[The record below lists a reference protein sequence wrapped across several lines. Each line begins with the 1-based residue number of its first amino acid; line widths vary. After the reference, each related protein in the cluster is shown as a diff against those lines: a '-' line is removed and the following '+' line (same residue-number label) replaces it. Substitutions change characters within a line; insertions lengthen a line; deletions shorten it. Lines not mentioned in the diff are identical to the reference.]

1 MSQEATARDL
11 RAAGKDPEAYG
22 RFYRAYVT
30 PVLGFVASRVYD
42 VDTAWDLTAE
52 TFARA
57 YLKHRS
63 FKGST
68 DAQARGWILAIARRE
83 ILQFQRRS
91 VIERK
96 AMKRLGVEA
105 PPLEDDDQARVLELA
120 EVAELR
126 AVVHEELGRL
136 NGSQQAAL
144 TLRVVEELPY
154 AQVADR
160 LGVSEPTARVRVSRA
175 LSALADAIELR
186 SPTLTKGTP

>member
-1 MSQEATARDL
+1 MDREPTAEDL
-11 RAAGKDPEAYG
+11 RAAGSDPEAYG

-30 PVLGFVASRVYD
+30 QILGFATNRVYD
-42 VDTAWDLTAE
+42 VETAWDLTAE

-57 YLKHRS
+57 YLKHGS
-63 FKGST
+63 FRGKT
-68 DAQARGWILAIARRE
+68 DVEARAWIFAIARRE

-91 VIERK
+91 KIERK
-96 AMKRLGVEA
+96 AMKRLGIEA
-105 PPLEDDDQARVLELA
+105 PQLADDDHARILELA

-126 AVVHEELGRL
+126 AAVREELCRL
-136 NGSQQAAL
+136 DEPHQAAL

-186 SPTLTKGTP
+186 SPTVTNGAP